1 MNKYAENYLI
11 AKAAYDAAVEVE
23 NEMEEKFL
31 YERGYPNKRIFTI
44 ENDQEFEQLNEEF
57 GSILE
62 KNGMQSTRYE
72 ALEKMKASEEE
83 LIRFSLSIVPAK
95 EKAILEKAYKT
106 NWKVRQQIIDL
117 AVKYKPSL

>member
-11 AKAAYDAAVEVE
+11 AKAAYDAAVETE

-31 YERGYPNKRIFTI
+31 SEKGYTNKRIFTI
-44 ENDQEFEQLNEEF
+44 ENDQEFDRLNEEF
-57 GSILE
+57 AVILE

-72 ALEKMKASEEE
+72 ALENMKTVEEE

-95 EKAILEKAYKT
+95 EKAILEKASKT
-106 NWKVRQQIIDL
+106 NWKVRQQIIDIAL
-117 AVKYKPSL
+117 RYEPAL

>member
-11 AKAAYDAAVEVE
+11 AKAAYDASVETE

-31 YERGYPNKRIFTI
+31 SEKGYPNKRIFTI
-44 ENDQEFEQLNEEF
+44 ENEQEFDRLNEEF
-57 GSILE
+57 AVILE
-62 KNGMQSTRYE
+62 KKGMQSIRYE
-72 ALEKMKASEEE
+72 ALEKMKAAEKE

-95 EKAILEKAYKT
+95 EKAILEKAAKT

-117 AVKYKPSL
+117 AIRYEPAL